1 MPELNPDSPATP
13 QEPAEDS
20 TAEETPAEEAEVFEN
35 RAARRKKGK
44 SSAKAQVF
52 VKGQP
57 PAGRGSVQ
65 SPRQYGNRR
74 SG

>member
-1 MPELNPDSPATP
+1 MSEHNPDSAATP
-13 QEPAEDS
+13 EEPAEDS
-20 TAEETPAEEAEVFEN
+20 PAEVFEN

-44 SSAKAQVF
+44 TSAPPQVF
-52 VKGQP
+52 AKGQP

-65 SPRQYGNRR
+65 NPRQYGSRR